1 MNKSNFFKTF
11 CKTACKSQPD
21 RVIAAACS
29 ARAKRSTRVMFLRKG
44 YSRLPCSVS
53 YFLSDGFVINIHP
66 QFNIDNPAFVSK
78 ESHQKK

>member
-29 ARAKRSTRVMFLRKG
+29 ARAKRSTLVWFLRKEKDTAD
-44 YSRLPCSVS
+44 CSALYLIS
-53 YFLSDGFVINIHP
+53 YLMVL
-66 QFNIDNPAFVSK
+66 
-78 ESHQKK
+78 

>member
-29 ARAKRSTRVMFLRKG
+29 ARAKRSTRVCFLRKG

-53 YFLSDGFVINIHP
+53 YFLFDGFVINIHL
-66 QFNIDNPAFVSK
+66 QFS
-78 ESHQKK
+78 